1 MAKEHDFSPI
11 KEQEAIDRSLRGEVN
26 AFNSLILQYQNLAFS
41 TAYRM
46 LQDENAA
53 ADAVQESFIKAFRA
67 LPSFQG
73 GNFKSWLMRIVVN
86 NCYDVL
92 RIRQRQATTSLDAAQ
107 EEHEPVAYL
116 VDQSEGPL
124 DYVERMELNQQLEQG
139 IRALPDDQRTVLVL
153 CDVHGYSYEE
163 IAEMTGFPMGTVKS
177 RINRA
182 RTKLR
187 DFLLQKPE
195 LLPTTFRP

>member
-1 MAKEHDFSPI
+1 MVQDQDFSI
-11 KEQEAIDRSLRGEVN
+11 INEQEAIDRSLRGEVN
-26 AFNSLILQYQNLAFS
+26 AFNSLILKYQNMAFS

-53 ADAVQESFIKAFRA
+53 ADAVQEGFIKAFRA
-67 LPSFQG
+67 LSTFQG
-73 GNFKSWLMRIVVN
+73 GNFKSWLMRIVIN

-92 RIRQRQATTSLDAAQ
+92 RSRQRQSTTSLDATSDD
-107 EEHEPVAYL
+107 HEPVAYL
-116 VDQSEGPL
+116 VDQAEGPAA
-124 DYVERMELNQQLEQG
+124 YVERMELNQQLEQG
-139 IRALPDDQRTVLVL
+139 IRGLPADQRTVLVL

-163 IAEMTGFPMGTVKS
+163 IAEITGFPMGTVKS